1 MINLPL
7 DNQESSTAEIL
18 DCEPATAPDGYNND
32 LFAVKPPQPIDGFEV
47 IMKEEEKKEMMFE
60 QIDTRS
66 RRDNIVNEN

>member
-7 DNQESSTAEIL
+7 DNQESSAAIL
-18 DCEPATAPDGYNND
+18 ECEPASAPDGYNND